1 MQSVVADACLSSP
14 QKYKLSMHMG
24 EKRGMGSGG
33 MGSGGMGSGAMGS
46 GGMGSGGM
54 ENTVVLL
61 HRFHSSK
68 LCAAGPEFGPGATY
82 TRQFPYNAHHQMTLG
97 ELTQIVGWSHSLPCS
112 T

>member
-46 GGMGSGGM
+46 GGMGSGAMGSGGMGSGGM

-61 HRFHSSK
+61 QRFLS
-68 LCAAGPEFGPGATY
+68 
-82 TRQFPYNAHHQMTLG
+82 RN
-97 ELTQIVGWSHSLPCS
+97 
-112 T
+112 

>member
-33 MGSGGMGSGAMGS
+33 MGSGAMGS

-61 HRFHSSK
+61 QRFLS
-68 LCAAGPEFGPGATY
+68 
-82 TRQFPYNAHHQMTLG
+82 RN
-97 ELTQIVGWSHSLPCS
+97 
-112 T
+112 